1 MNLVKIKINYT
12 SNIYDEVLGDI
23 EEDTINYKKGDPV
36 FALLDFNESE
46 LIINDNHLIVPEKYV
61 LKLNNE
67 PKILPLLK
75 YGTIIYNIIK
85 KFDINNKSTIE
96 IVSDYNIFFLLSK
109 YIKKYTNKMIWLQ
122 DKNDMKYEDLS
133 IIIQGN
139 DIYIYYKKYILY
151 YNLNE
156 HSIYDIFGI
165 DNIKEAIEYSI
176 KNNIYADISHIS
188 TNELP
193 NISHNMKKCRFIDII
208 SFLSE

>member
-12 SNIYDEVLGDI
+12 SNIYDEVLGDV

-36 FALLDFNESE
+36 FALLDFNSE
-46 LIINDNHLIVPEKYV
+46 LVINDNHLIVPEKYV

-67 PKILPLLK
+67 PKILPLFK

-85 KFDINNKSTIE
+85 KFDINSKSTIE

-109 YIKKYTNKMIWLQ
+109 YIKKYTNKIIWIH
-122 DKNDMKYEDLS
+122 DRNDLKYEDLS

-139 DIYIYYKKYILY
+139 EINLYYKKYILY

-165 DNIKEAIEYSI
+165 ENVKEAIEYSI
-176 KNNIYADISHIS
+176 KNNIYADISYIHTYEI
-188 TNELP
+188 P
-193 NISHNMKKCRFIDII
+193 NFSHNMKKCRFIDII
-208 SFLSE
+208 SFLPE